1 MDGALDMTA
10 ATASRAA
17 SRTLELRRG
26 ESVPASLAGLHKVA
40 RAFDGVFANTMLSQL
55 LEPAI
60 GAGLGGSGS
69 GASVVQ
75 GMIEQNLADA
85 IGKAGGF
92 GIGRLIE
99 RTLGPRI
106 EAQAAHAKQAAAG
119 GANRDGSGATKQ
131 VGGAR

>member
-1 MDGALDMTA
+1 MSNAVDVAGS
-10 ATASRAA
+10 AT
-17 SRTLELRRG
+17 SRTLQLKRG
-26 ESVPASLAGLHKVA
+26 EAAPASLAALHKVA
-40 RAFDGVFANTMLSQL
+40 KAFDAVFAQTMLGKL

-60 GAGLGGSGS
+60 GAGLGGSGP

-92 GIGRLIE
+92 GVGRLIE

-106 EAQAAHAKQAAAG
+106 ATQAAPGKRAAAG
-119 GANRDGSGATKQ
+119 GVATAGDGGLKAE
-131 VGGAR
+131 GGAK